1 MNKSKDGL
9 LKSFIEYFY
18 GNFVVLLLGFISLP
32 LITRIMST
40 DEYGRTAMFTSAV
53 TIIYIFAILGLDQA
67 YIRFFYKE
75 GVNRRELLL
84 RCVQYPF
91 LLIIL
96 LSVIYAVFS
105 SCFNQFLFGR
115 TAADI
120 TILVIV
126 YTVTSVFERF
136 LFLSIRMEQNGK
148 LYSNLNIFSKIFYI
162 ALILIFVRILGDDF
176 RVVLYGMTIPL
187 VTVTA
192 FLGLRFYMQGKD
204 LSIERPRNTLSSKDL
219 LTYGVPFV
227 PMLLMEWLLSSMDRW
242 SIKIF
247 NDFSETGIYSA
258 AMQIMSVI
266 LTLKATYVA
275 FWAPIAMKKYEND
288 PEEECRAFFRD
299 IFEKVQFLCI
309 SAAFGITIFRGVI
322 VLILGEGYRDA
333 IRILPF
339 LTLMPILSILFEM
352 TGQGI
357 KFKGRI
363 IYFNYASLA
372 AIICNLIGNTL
383 LVPRYRGIGAALAT
397 SITYVIYFLI
407 ATYFSEKCYP
417 VGYDFKR
424 FASSLVLYAVYAAY
438 ATISDKSVWHTAAVG
453 GVLLILHILIN
464 FKTVKGLL
472 QYLYGLLLRQQSS

>member
-1 MNKSKDGL
+1 
-9 LKSFIEYFY
+9 
-18 GNFVVLLLGFISLP
+18 
-32 LITRIMST
+32 
-40 DEYGRTAMFTSAV
+40 
-53 TIIYIFAILGLDQA
+53 
-67 YIRFFYKE
+67 
-75 GVNRRELLL
+75 
-84 RCVQYPF
+84 
-91 LLIIL
+91 
-96 LSVIYAVFS
+96 
-105 SCFNQFLFGR
+105 
-115 TAADI
+115 
-120 TILVIV
+120 
-126 YTVTSVFERF
+126 
-136 LFLSIRMEQNGK
+136 
-148 LYSNLNIFSKIFYI
+148 
-162 ALILIFVRILGDDF
+162 
-176 RVVLYGMTIPL
+176 
-187 VTVTA
+187 
-192 FLGLRFYMQGKD
+192 
-204 LSIERPRNTLSSKDL
+204 
-219 LTYGVPFV
+219 
-227 PMLLMEWLLSSMDRW
+227 
-242 SIKIF
+242 
-247 NDFSETGIYSA
+247 
-258 AMQIMSVI
+258 
-266 LTLKATYVA
+266 TYVA

-397 SITYVIYFLI
+397 AITYVIYFLI

-472 QYLYGLLLRQQSS
+472 QYLSGLLPRQQSS